1 MEIIEHIHIHVLQ
14 DQADTMNLT
23 TSEIRKC
30 ICKTKQPQKHYAYTG
45 PDNLRANKLIL
56 FVTSRGYRE

>member
-30 ICKTKQPQKHYAYTG
+30 ICKTKQPQKHYESWVQGIG
-45 PDNLRANKLIL
+45 PSLAAA
-56 FVTSRGYRE
+56 S